1 MHVFTIVIPLRSTG
15 QSHEEHTKF
24 QLALLESSGGFTK
37 HALAEG
43 TWRNP
48 TTGEVHIDR
57 VIPYEIWVG
66 SLHNAIGILGE
77 AARCFPTE
85 LAFGTVF
92 DGDAEITAREN
103 IWKATT
109 PISHANRVAARAK
122 ANASWD
128 NTADPNHPDHDA

>member
-1 MHVFTIVIPLRSTG
+1 VHVLIIPVPLYSTA
-15 QSHEEHTKF
+15 QSHQEHINF
-24 QLALLESSGGFTK
+24 QTILLGIAGGFTK
-37 HALAEG
+37 HATAEG
-43 TWRNP
+43 TWRDP
-48 TTGEVHIDR
+48 VTSDVHIDR
-57 VIPYEIWVG
+57 VVPYEIWVG
-66 SLHNAIGILGE
+66 SLDDAEGILRE

-92 DGDAEITAREN
+92 DGDAEITARGE

-109 PISHANRVAARAK
+109 PISHARRVAARAE